1 MAADRATHQLNR
13 RTLSGSVKATLVAL
27 GLIAAGIL
35 ALTVAENTG
44 QPMHAVATAAPQS
57 FAATSNNGANA
68 PDKQLSTEEF
78 LSSNVNDKISSPISG
93 PRECRPEQGI
103 VNDCTYQ

>member
-1 MAADRATHQLNR
+1 MAADKATHQLNR
-13 RTLSGSVKATLVAL
+13 RKLSGFIKATLPAL
-27 GLIAAGIL
+27 GLIAAGVVVI
-35 ALTVAENTG
+35 TVADNTG

-57 FAATSNNGANA
+57 FAATSNNGAKA

>member
-1 MAADRATHQLNR
+1 MATDKATHQLYR
-13 RTLSGSVKATLVAL
+13 RKVSRSVKATLAVL
-27 GLIAAGIL
+27 VLIAAGTV
-35 ALTVAENTG
+35 ALTMAEKLG
-44 QPMHAVATAAPQS
+44 QPMHEVATPAPQS

-68 PDKQLSTEEF
+68 PSKQLSTEEF

-103 VNDCTYQ
+103 VNDCIYQ